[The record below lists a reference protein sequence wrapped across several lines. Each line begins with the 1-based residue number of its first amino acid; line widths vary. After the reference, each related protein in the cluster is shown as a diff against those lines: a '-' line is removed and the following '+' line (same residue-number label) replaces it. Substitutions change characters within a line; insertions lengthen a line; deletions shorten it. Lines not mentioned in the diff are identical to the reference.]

1 MLNKRSMGSKD
12 TSHWQG
18 PWLSSVPSPLA
29 DPRPARVFKCCH
41 CPSGCLRASEGRL
54 SDSRS
59 GLPASSPPGSRR
71 TSRGG
76 REPLGSQPCAGQDS
90 PLSGRLFHPGRGCLA
105 EEGPSRERRFQRLEK
120 WPSGDQ
126 SGLTG
131 EPATWEAGAHHP
143 GRGGLGSEQR
153 CCTSVKQGRS
163 LCGAEPGRV
172 WTLICWASR
181 VPGSIASFLAWQ
193 AGNQGPGSL
202 SPFGF
207 GFLICKVGAEE
218 SRRQW
223 AFLWLSQA
231 QRIS

>member
-1 MLNKRSMGSKD
+1 ML
-12 TSHWQG
+12 
-18 PWLSSVPSPLA
+18 PLPLRGA
-29 DPRPARVFKCCH
+29 
-41 CPSGCLRASEGRL
+41 SGLQRDACLTAGAASLHPHLRA
-54 SDSRS
+54 
-59 GLPASSPPGSRR
+59 P
-71 TSRGG
+71 GG
-76 REPLGSQPCAGQDS
+76 RVGGGEGNPLGSQPHAGQDS
-90 PLSGRLFHPGRGCLA
+90 PLSGRLFHPGQGCLA

-126 SGLTG
+126 SGLMG

-172 WTLICWASR
+172 WPLICWASR
-181 VPGSIASFLAWQ
+181 VPGSIASFLTWQ